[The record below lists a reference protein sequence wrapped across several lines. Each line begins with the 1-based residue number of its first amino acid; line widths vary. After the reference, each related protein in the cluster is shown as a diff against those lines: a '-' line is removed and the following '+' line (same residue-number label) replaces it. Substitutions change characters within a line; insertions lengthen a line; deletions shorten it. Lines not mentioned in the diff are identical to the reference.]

1 MRTTARITFTEFDTT
16 SEVSG
21 LDGSTYIVVTI
32 HFTIDAGSGPRPAS
46 ASIGISTRQGRRTYE
61 LVEPTWAYQPPLSGA
76 ILDYVRE
83 AERLFRSA
91 HAGQEHGDLSRT
103 VELEL
108 DLSALPL

>member
-1 MRTTARITFTEFDTT
+1 MTTTARITFNEFDTT

-21 LDGSTYIVVTI
+21 LDGSTYIVITI
-32 HFTIDAGSGPRPAS
+32 HFTIEAGNGPRPAS
-46 ASIGISTRQGRRTYE
+46 ASIGISTRQGRRSYE

-83 AERLFRSA
+83 AERTFRSA
-91 HAGQEHGDLSRT
+91 PAGHDHGSLKRT

-108 DLSALPL
+108 DLTTIPL